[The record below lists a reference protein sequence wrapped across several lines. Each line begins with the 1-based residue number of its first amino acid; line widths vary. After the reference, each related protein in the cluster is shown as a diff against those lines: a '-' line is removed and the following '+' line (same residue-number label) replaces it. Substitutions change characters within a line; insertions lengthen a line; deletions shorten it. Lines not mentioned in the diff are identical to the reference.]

1 MEPADLIP
9 SKSSPPPLDGVGH
22 ETGPAREEP
31 RACGQVSVRVSCRP
45 PGLTDVP
52 DSPSSLRE
60 PSPPIN
66 SATHQPSC
74 NFNLPV
80 QQSQPM
86 LSMNSGSGTNGRDT
100 EHQALKAE
108 SFVHLTND
116 CRSADTAIASAA
128 NARLPREEM
137 GFADFTVFTEQTVHH
152 WCCGF
157 TPSGH
162 PEKLDGTLEQRNS
175 SNSPVERACHPG
187 QGAFGNSELNPHSSK
202 AKEKDCTTIR
212 HWQERDAAVVQP
224 SQDQQQ
230 PQETAVTLLSPLV
243 KPYFEKE
250 EPDQDDLICRGSRSK
265 TSEVQEDGSE
275 QSAGGEEPGSSH
287 SVNSS
292 TGKGTQPK
300 TEEDLPRSISSETQ
314 ENSATSSQLQ
324 SGTHSEDEFSAAL
337 RGLESR
343 RDPSHV
349 QTAHATVLILGTLPP
364 SDSFADFCAAPV
376 QDGGE
381 NLWAEFTDLADRGG
395 EAAGTREHARRVPA
409 DEEDKAEQRGTPGK
423 SSCQVRGRFTSR

>member
-22 ETGPAREEP
+22 ETAPAREEP
-31 RACGQVSVRVSCRP
+31 GACGQVSVRVSCRP

-52 DSPSSLRE
+52 DSPSSLRQ
-60 PSPPIN
+60 PSPLIN

-74 NFNLPV
+74 NFNLPF

-108 SFVHLTND
+108 SCVHLTND
-116 CRSADTAIASAA
+116 CRSADTTIASAA
-128 NARLPREEM
+128 NTRLPREDM

-175 SNSPVERACHPG
+175 SNSPVERACGPG
-187 QGAFGNSELNPHSSK
+187 QGAFGASELNPHSSK
-202 AKEKDCTTIR
+202 AKDKDCTTIR

-250 EPDQDDLICRGSRSK
+250 EPDQDDLISRGSRSK
-265 TSEVQEDGSE
+265 TSEVQEDG
-275 QSAGGEEPGSSH
+275 GEEPGSRS
-287 SVNSS
+287 
-292 TGKGTQPK
+292 GKGTQPK
-300 TEEDLPRSISSETQ
+300 TEEDLPHSISSETQ
-314 ENSATSSQLQ
+314 EHSATSSQLQ
-324 SGTHSEDEFSAAL
+324 SGTHSEDEFSAAP

-343 RDPSHV
+343 RDLSHIHA
-349 QTAHATVLILGTLPP
+349 AHAAVLILGTLPP

-376 QDGGE
+376 QDDGE
-381 NLWAEFTDLADRGG
+381 SPWAEFTDVTGRGG

-423 SSCQVRGRFTSR
+423 SSCQVRGRLTSR